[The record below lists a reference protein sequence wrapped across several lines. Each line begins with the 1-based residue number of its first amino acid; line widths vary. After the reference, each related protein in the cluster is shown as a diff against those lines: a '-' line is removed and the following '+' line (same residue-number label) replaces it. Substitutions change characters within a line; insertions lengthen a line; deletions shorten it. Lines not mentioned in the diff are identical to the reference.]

1 MRARELPW
9 LWLVTLALAWPILHL
24 TLFLLRFQRLPEE
37 GIGSALIFLPMGVIA
52 SLGLGLLL
60 LGAHDA
66 RGRAAIFRGYLLASP
81 VAFVG
86 SLLGGLMLPPLAGTI
101 LFGAGALLLGAVLGS
116 LLGRQHARA

>member
-9 LWLVTLALAWPILHL
+9 LWLVALALAWPILHL
-24 TLFLLRFQRLPEE
+24 ALFLLRFRRLPE
-37 GIGSALIFLPMGVIA
+37 GGSGSALVFLPMGVVA

-66 RGRAAIFRGYLLASP
+66 RGRNAIVRGYLLASP

-86 SLLGGLMLPPLAGTI
+86 SLAGR
-101 LFGAGALLLGAVLGS
+101 S
-116 LLGRQHARA
+116 CWARRSAP